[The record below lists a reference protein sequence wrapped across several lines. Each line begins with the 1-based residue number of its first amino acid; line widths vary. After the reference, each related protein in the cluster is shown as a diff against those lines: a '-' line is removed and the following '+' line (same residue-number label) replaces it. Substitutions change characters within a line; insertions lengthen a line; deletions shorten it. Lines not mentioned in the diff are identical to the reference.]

1 MRPIVLA
8 TQSDPS
14 HPLVDEPGILPHAD
28 AVGVIDPARK
38 DEVVERGASTFKPG
52 QNAAASGLKRLELNG
67 PTGLLLKSDHP

>member
-14 HPLVDEPGILPHAD
+14 HPLVDEPGILPRAD

-38 DEVVERGASTFKPG
+38 DEVVERAASTFKPG
-52 QNAAASGLKRLELNG
+52 QNAAASGLKELELNG